1 MKKGLVIGAVLV
13 ACAFAFT
20 GAALAAEISTSGTI
34 EFTLSGTSE
43 EGEPS
48 GLFGAGDVLVDYS
61 VTLTSDSWE
70 ANLTPEFDLASE
82 ALTFDD
88 AYIKY
93 SLETLA
99 FTMKPLGID
108 KELFDVEGKDGEP
121 DIPSKPGIG
130 VNMVV
135 APLTLDLA
143 VNNQAVGDEAKFNF
157 AFGAKYGIDSVTLEA
172 VYGLSDVET
181 ADWYGSYYGV
191 LVLAELDSLTLEGQ
205 YGTFSPE
212 AAGLEDGSGYYAK
225 VAYGLSEGLG
235 TVAVEYWG
243 ADKEL
248 NGKGTPTAEDYS
260 RIKGKYEHPLTD
272 AVSLTLSIDNITP
285 GTEVEGV
292 EVESYTKYK
301 AVIGVSL

>member
-34 EFTLSGTSE
+34 EFKLTGTSE
-43 EGEPS
+43 EDQAS

-70 ANLTPEFDLASE
+70 VNLTPEFDLASE

-121 DIPSKPGIG
+121 DIPSNPGIG

-143 VNNQAVGDEAKFNF
+143 VNNQAVGDEAKFNY
-157 AFGAKYGIDSVTLEA
+157 AFGAKYGIDLVTLEA
-172 VYGLSDVET
+172 VYGTSDVET

-205 YGTFSPE
+205 YGIFSPE
-212 AAGLEDGSGYYAK
+212 AEGLEDGSGYYAK
-225 VAYGLSEGLG
+225 VAYGLGEGLG
-235 TVAVEYWG
+235 TVALEYWG

-248 NGKGTPTAEDYS
+248 NGKGVPTEKDYS
-260 RIKGKYEHPLTD
+260 KIYGEYSHPLTD
-272 AVSLTLSIDNITP
+272 AVDLIIDVASIEP
-285 GTEVEGV
+285 GTGV
-292 EVESYTKYK
+292 DSYTEYE
-301 AVIGVSL
+301 VLIGVSL